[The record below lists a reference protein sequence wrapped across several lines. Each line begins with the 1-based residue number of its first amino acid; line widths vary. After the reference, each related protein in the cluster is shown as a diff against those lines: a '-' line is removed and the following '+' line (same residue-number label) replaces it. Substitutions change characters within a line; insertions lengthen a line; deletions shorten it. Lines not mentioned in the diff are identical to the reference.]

1 MIDMSILISALNQG
15 LEQAIN
21 KALAPHIE
29 MIERQ
34 NQTIF
39 QLQTEIEAMQKKL
52 DETSINELSLNGN
65 IELLVTDLIE
75 SYQPIQTLNDRVD
88 ELESQIEHIDAI
100 DDLINSDEFGEA
112 VREVIRNAL

>member
-1 MIDMSILISALNQG
+1 MIDMTILISALNQG

-34 NQTIF
+34 NQTIA
-39 QLQTEIEAMQKKL
+39 QLQTELEAVQKKL
-52 DETSINELSLNGN
+52 DEVNIHELSINEN
-65 IELLVTDLIE
+65 IELIVTDMIE
-75 SYQPIQTLNDRVD
+75 SYQPIQYLNDRVD
-88 ELESQIEHIDAI
+88 ELESKMERTFTIDEVI
-100 DDLINSDEFGEA
+100 DCDEFGEA